1 MMLAPLLL
9 ALAWQAGPALP
20 LARSEVAGAAYA
32 GGVAVV
38 GGYLADGRSTGRVDL
53 YRPGRGWSR
62 LPSLPVEVNHAS
74 AVTSRDRLY
83 VVGGYGAP
91 RSAFV
96 LEGRHWR
103 RLPLLPEP
111 RAAAAAIALRGS
123 IYVLGGVGEGGLA
136 RDALVFARGRWRHV
150 LGPTPRQHV
159 SGTALGDTLYV
170 VGGRTA
176 GYDTNLDVAEAWTP
190 GRGGWRRLPP
200 LPSPRGGSGLAAA
213 AGMIVSVGGEEP
225 AGTIASVYALRPH
238 DAAWSCL
245 PDLPT
250 PRHGLA
256 VVALGRT
263 VYAVAGGPQPGLR
276 VSDANERLTLP

>member
-38 GGYLADGRSTGRVDL
+38 GGYLADGRSSGRVDL

-83 VVGGYGAP
+83 VVGG
-91 RSAFV
+91 
-96 LEGRHWR
+96 
-103 RLPLLPEP
+103 
-111 RAAAAAIALRGS
+111 
-123 IYVLGGVGEGGLA
+123 
-136 RDALVFARGRWRHV
+136 
-150 LGPTPRQHV
+150 
-159 SGTALGDTLYV
+159 
-170 VGGRTA
+170 RTA

-200 LPSPRGGSGLAAA
+200 LPSTRGGSGLAAA

-238 DAAWSCL
+238 DAAWSRL

>member
-1 MMLAPLLL
+1 VLAPLLL

-20 LARSEVAGAAYA
+20 VARTEVAGAAYA

-62 LPSLPVEVNHAS
+62 LPTLPVRVNHAS
-74 AVTSRDRLY
+74 AATSRGRLY
-83 VVGGYGAP
+83 VVGGYGAE

-103 RLPLLPEP
+103 RLPRLPEP
-111 RAAAAAIALRGS
+111 RAAATAVALRGS
-123 IYVLGGVGEGGLA
+123 IYVFGGVGAGGLA
-136 RDALVFARGRWRHV
+136 KDGLVLTRGRWRRV
-150 LGPTPRQHV
+150 PGPTPRQHV
-159 SGTALGDTLYV
+159 SGTALGKTIYV

-176 GYDTNLDVAEAWTP
+176 GYDTNLDIAESWTP
-190 GRGGWRRLPP
+190 GQGAWRRLPP
-200 LPSPRGGSGLAAA
+200 LPSPRGGTGLAAA
-213 AGMIVSVGGEEP
+213 GGMIVSVGGEEP
-225 AGTIASVYALRPH
+225 AGTIASVYAFRPGE
-238 DAAWSCL
+238 ASWSRL

-263 VYAVAGGPQPGLR
+263 VYAIAGGPEPGLH